1 MESGKHHVFGYVR
14 VSAKDQNNDRQMVVM
29 EKLKI
34 LKKSL
39 L

>member
-1 MESGKHHVFGYVR
+1 MDSGKHRVFGYVR
-14 VSAKDQNNDRQMVVM
+14 VSAKDQNIDWQMVVM